1 MQLGCSWSVPSEQGE
16 QAVELVCEAVLQLSA
31 KVLEIYIVFPLEK
44 KHPPVLT
51 LFMQN

>member
-16 QAVELVCEAVLQLSA
+16 QAVESVCEAVPQLSA
-31 KVLEIYIVFPLEK
+31 KLLEIYIVFPLEK